1 MIRYLKPIYLR
12 KIKQTINV
20 NLLFKTLGFDGFD
33 FSHLIVLNDFIAKNL
48 RPTPQNKLSLTII
61 HIKLICFKAAGK
73 AFK

>member
-1 MIRYLKPIYLR
+1 
-12 KIKQTINV
+12 
-20 NLLFKTLGFDGFD
+20 LGFDGFD

-61 HIKLICFKAAGK
+61 HIKPICFKAAGK